1 MKPIPTP
8 AVMWEYLQALNVIA
22 ERTHAILR
30 KLHGEE
36 AYEEACKAVE
46 EDEKNAKLI
55 AQNQDPRVEV
65 LSQKVDALT
74 QALPNMAKAMAA
86 EMAKAFGPMIA
97 QAQVNKPARVNVPQ
111 MNIENPNPPM
121 VDASH
126 EPLEPEGD
134 YLDELA
140 RERRERQQETPAP
153 GPVLPNTTKKKTLRH
168 DAINRAVAPKPSAGG
183 EGE

>member
-1 MKPIPTP
+1 MNEQTKPIPTP

-30 KLHGEE
+30 KLHGVDV
-36 AYEEACKAVE
+36 YEEACKAVE

-65 LSQKVDALT
+65 LSRKVDELT

-97 QAQVNKPARVNVPQ
+97 QAQHPAYIPQ
-111 MNIENPNPPM
+111 PTIDNPNPPM

-126 EPLEPEGD
+126 ESLEPDGD

-140 RERRERQQETPAP
+140 RERRDRQQEAPTEPA
-153 GPVLPNTTKKKTLRH
+153 LPNSTKKKTLRH
-168 DAINRAVAPKPSAGG
+168 DAINRAVAPKPSAGSDS
-183 EGE
+183 E

>member
-30 KLHGEE
+30 KLHGED
-36 AYEEACKAVE
+36 AYEQACKAVE
-46 EDEKNAKLI
+46 DDEKNAKLI

-65 LSQKVDALT
+65 LSRKVDELT

-86 EMAKAFGPMIA
+86 EMAKAFGPMMMQREMGPYI
-97 QAQVNKPARVNVPQ
+97 PQ
-111 MNIENPNPPM
+111 PTVDNPNPPL
-121 VDASH
+121 VDATH
-126 EPLEPEGD
+126 ERLEPDGD

-140 RERRERQQETPAP
+140 RERREGPLGAP
-153 GPVLPNTTKKKTLRH
+153 PEPVLPNTTKKKTLRH